1 MSKSTEGSKKK
12 PAKKT
17 SQSKA
22 PSQSKTPSF
31 DRIKPPKSTRSPA
44 EQVGTRENDLQG
56 KRALFSG
63 ADQPPNMGS
72 VSLTCSACEAR
83 SVVSYVRLAKMW
95 VSGFYVPVPGVSQRA
110 WIKCPACEQHA
121 WLTISRS

>member
-1 MSKSTEGSKKK
+1 MAKSPQNPKKTADSKKK
-12 PAKKT
+12 PEKKA
-17 SQSKA
+17 S
-22 PSQSKTPSF
+22 PSATPSF
-31 DRIKPPKSTRSPA
+31 DRIKPPKSSRSAA
-44 EQVGTRENDLQG
+44 EQTETRENDLQG
-56 KRALFSG
+56 KRALFSD

-110 WIKCPACEQHA
+110 WIKCPVCEQHA

>member
-1 MSKSTEGSKKK
+1 MADSKG
-12 PAKKT
+12 PN
-17 SQSKA
+17 
-22 PSQSKTPSF
+22 F
-31 DRIKPPKSTRSPA
+31 DRIKPTKKQDSAAASATP
-44 EQVGTRENDLQG
+44 RENDLQG

-63 ADQPPNMGS
+63 AEQPPNVGS
-72 VSLTCSACEAR
+72 VSLTCGNCQAR

-110 WIKCPACEQHA
+110 WIKCPACDQHA

>member
-1 MSKSTEGSKKK
+1 MAKKSEEPKKA
-12 PAKKT
+12 PAKKGA
-17 SQSKA
+17 QNKG
-22 PSQSKTPSF
+22 PNF
-31 DRIKPPKSTRSPA
+31 DRIKPPKNSDSSVKQA
-44 EQVGTRENDLQG
+44 EVRENDLQG

-63 ADQPPNMGS
+63 AEQPPNMGS

>member
-1 MSKSTEGSKKK
+1 MAKSNG
-12 PAKKT
+12 PN
-17 SQSKA
+17 
-22 PSQSKTPSF
+22 F
-31 DRIKPPKSTRSPA
+31 DRIKPPKKPASEGGSTEA
-44 EQVGTRENDLQG
+44 RENDLQG

-63 ADQPPNMGS
+63 AEQPPNVGS
-72 VSLTCSACEAR
+72 VSLTCSECEAR

-110 WIKCPACEQHA
+110 WIKCPACEHHA